1 VSLDRPP
8 DYADVPGSIRM
19 EREILLFMI
28 GSDDKLWWTTAEIMN
43 AASNPITALDSTTAL
58 CEVGLLQRR
67 GDCILLTRAAL
78 RFAQLLTA
86 P

>member
-1 VSLDRPP
+1 MSLDRPP

-19 EREILLFMI
+19 EREILVLMI
-28 GSDDKLWWTTAEIMN
+28 GNDDKLWWTTEEIMS
-43 AASNPITALDSTTAL
+43 AASNPITALDSTAAL

-67 GDCILLTRAAL
+67 GECILLTRAAL
-78 RFAQLLTA
+78 RFAQLLTQ